1 MKQLNPRWY
10 KTTIQEEAAWWE
22 NFDTQFAIVAA
33 SLGFRGNETATVA
46 ADAAVVVKLATVSV
60 QLKAY
65 RRAVTQY
72 QNTILTG
79 AIGSATPA
87 FPALPTYG
95 EAAPVPTGIYARLNN
110 LVTAIRISPGYNE
123 EIAALLG
130 ILPSSRPLP
139 PVDDLQ
145 PVVKMTAMPGSTM
158 QVTFTR
164 GNTAGVLVQTK
175 LDKAETWD
183 DAGRYYSSPAE
194 IVVPKNA
201 AGLPRSVQVR
211 ARYVEGRGN
220 LLVGQFSDV
229 VSAATQPEI

>member
-10 KTTIQEEAAWWE
+10 PTTIQEQAAWWQ
-22 NFDTQFAIVAA
+22 NFERQFSIVAA
-33 SLGFRGNETATVA
+33 SLGFRTGEPAIVT
-46 ADAAVVVKLATVSV
+46 ADAAVVIQLAAVAI

-65 RRAVTQY
+65 RRAVTQF

-79 AIGSATPA
+79 SLGSTTPS

-95 EAAPVPTGIYARLNN
+95 EAAPVPTGIYSRLNN
-110 LVTAIRISPGYNE
+110 LVTAIRIAPAYNE

-130 ILPSSRPLP
+130 ILPSSKPVP

-158 QVTFTR
+158 QITFTR
-164 GNTAGVLVQTK
+164 GNTAGVLIQTK

-194 IVVPKNA
+194 IVVPKNV
-201 AGLPRSVQVR
+201 AGFPRSVQVR
-211 ARYVEGRGN
+211 ARYVEGKGN
-220 LLVGQFSDV
+220 QLVGQFSDV